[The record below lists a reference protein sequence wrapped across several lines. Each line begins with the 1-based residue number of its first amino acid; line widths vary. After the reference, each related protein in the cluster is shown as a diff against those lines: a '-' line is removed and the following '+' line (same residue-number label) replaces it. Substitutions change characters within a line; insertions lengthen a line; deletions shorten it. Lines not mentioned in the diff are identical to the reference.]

1 MAKKGKPESHWRQI
15 CNRLAKGEVILG
27 KGWKPGRGEWLDKV
41 VQIEACPETK
51 RLKRGGTNQSTL
63 SFAPASTAAAPAST
77 AAARKCTCNWDHVQS
92 ESAAS
97 ASAGTEQE
105 TQQPKEKITI
115 PLGIPGQPE
124 PRRTISDV
132 RNKYHVYESKGCYNL
147 EVFGYTGGKCPHCKG
162 PPKDTGRVGGVKM
175 VVTCSGQPRFLQ
187 GIHLKCGRCDNPGW
201 QSIEKTYVDTLPLW
215 QQRKL
220 NAIIVGRA
228 TGVSMD
234 LIRMM
239 RTGITAASIERT
251 CRSNL
256 ECWHAALEDEY
267 NEKCEAQ
274 RQLGNDVVN
283 QVFPR
288 PDDKYVAKA
297 QIVIRAFLRDY
308 ISVRIALLREQA
320 SLKSQH
326 AVAIDHQHKVVQRAK
341 GNAKYSFAIVG
352 DNGIVLGYYAVPDCS
367 LSWIATAMKEIVAR
381 HGAQLDAAGIKCI
394 TQGDLP
400 TTIFVD
406 TQCCNGK
413 EGERTDEEAY
423 LYGMKKKLDTFH
435 LIQRIGKEINGEHPR
450 KATFLQLLSECTF
463 TSVVEDVEALNKARE
478 QGNVGVLSHKEKKAD
493 EMKYVRQVVEN
504 PTLIVSKILAV
515 VKGQVALDRQAKR
528 AYMLSGASCEDITTS
543 HPAYPLI
550 TKKVLK
556 SSMNQCIHILNGC
569 VHDEQ
574 PMNLH
579 VGTEHY
585 RNTFVALDCYKS
597 LRGTSKVEA
606 LHSVLDRKVYAS
618 TSMRNLLFDAHLHWH
633 ITNYNRERLR
643 SLGRTDV
650 LPDGV
655 SPSEVVPARVS
666 IVKRTPLLFGFGY
679 YDQVLREFNEHVE
692 DEVLEE
698 LERKILNNL
707 DCDDEDFL
715 SDLEDE
721 EEEDEDDADN
731 DNNDEE
737 EVEVSYNADDVA
749 HLTMPLLT
757 ADIPASVDFASLQRI
772 GGTLTEDV
780 GVNASHNPF
789 ANTAPVEDRELN
801 RVIKSHTTFMEC
813 LHNSNCIAANAG
825 INIDEHDFGSVDMDQ
840 FNAAKN
846 ASPRRNVQTRTQR
859 SQDKVPAPV
868 DLNTEMEAK
877 FMDLWARKAN
887 PSSGVGTKQWIH
899 WAMLEYEKW
908 RNEKITTDTV
918 TPPLLPVTY
927 NAILDW
933 VTKMKATSSAPLRDG
948 AFNATSSQLSSQLKA
963 LASTSSPLKDTPMGV
978 AVDST
983 NLGVKVA
990 IAFRGTSAG
999 DLFES
1004 PTSRN
1009 VQEVMPRP
1017 QKRSDNNNNNECK
1030 PRAKRKRNDD
1040 PEAIAEELARK
1051 VTARRNMASFGITED
1066 SADSRKRRCGICQK
1080 YRTFVFHGL
1089 KHLATKGLNFCPLA
1103 DDPALYDNYKA
1114 TCAQKKKEVNQ
1125 QYYASKNN

>member
-1 MAKKGKPESHWRQI
+1 
-15 CNRLAKGEVILG
+15 
-27 KGWKPGRGEWLDKV
+27 
-41 VQIEACPETK
+41 
-51 RLKRGGTNQSTL
+51 
-63 SFAPASTAAAPAST
+63 
-77 AAARKCTCNWDHVQS
+77 
-92 ESAAS
+92 
-97 ASAGTEQE
+97 
-105 TQQPKEKITI
+105 
-115 PLGIPGQPE
+115 
-124 PRRTISDV
+124 
-132 RNKYHVYESKGCYNL
+132 VYESNGYYDL

-162 PPKDTGRVGGVKM
+162 PLTDTSRVGKVKM
-175 VVTCSGQPRFLQ
+175 VFTCSGRPRFLQ
-187 GIHLKCGRCDNPGW
+187 GIQLKCGRCNNPGW

-215 QQRKL
+215 QQRQL

-228 TGVSMD
+228 TGVCMD

-288 PDDKYVAKA
+288 PDDKYVVKS

-308 ISVRIALLREQA
+308 ISVRNALLREQA

-326 AVAIDHQHKVVQRAK
+326 AVSIDHQHKVVRRAK

-352 DNGIVLGYYAVPDCS
+352 DSGIVLGYYAVPDSS

-400 TTIFVD
+400 TIIFVD

-413 EGERTDEEAY
+413 EGERTDKEAY
-423 LYGMKKKLDTFH
+423 LWGMKKKLDTFH

-450 KATFLQLLSECTF
+450 KANLLQLLSECTF
-463 TSVVEDVEALNKARE
+463 TSMVEDVEALDKARE

-493 EMKYVRQVVEN
+493 KMKYVRQVVEN

-515 VKGQVALDRQAKR
+515 VKAQVALDRQAKR
-528 AYMLSGASCEDITTS
+528 TYMLSGASCEDITTS

-556 SSMNQCIHILNGC
+556 SVMNQCIHILNGC
-569 VHDEQ
+569 VHDEK

-585 RNTFVALDCYKS
+585 RNTFVGLDRYKS

-606 LHSVLDRKVYAS
+606 LHAVLDRKVYAS
-618 TSMRNLLFDAHLHWH
+618 TSMRNLFFDAHLHWH

-666 IVKRTPLLFGFGY
+666 IVETTPLLFGFGY
-679 YDQVLREFNEHVE
+679 YDQVLREFNELVE

-698 LERKILNNL
+698 LERRILNNL
-707 DCDDEDFL
+707 DCDDEDSL

-721 EEEDEDDADN
+721 VDEDEDDSDD

-737 EVEVSYNADDVA
+737 EVEVSYTADDVA

-757 ADIPASVDFASLQRI
+757 TDIPPSVNFGSLQRI

-789 ANTAPVEDRELN
+789 ANTAPVEDRELR
-801 RVIKSHTTFMEC
+801 RVIKSHPTFMEC
-813 LHNSNCIAANAG
+813 LDHSNCIAAHAG
-825 INIDEHDFGSVDMDQ
+825 IDIDEHDFGSVDMDQ

-868 DLNTEMEAK
+868 DLNPQMEAK
-877 FMDLWARKAN
+877 FLDLWARKAN
-887 PSSGVGTKQWIH
+887 PSSGIGTKVWIK
-899 WAMLEYEKW
+899 WASFEYEKW
-908 RNEKITTDTV
+908 RNEKITTAIV
-918 TPPLLPVTY
+918 TPPLMPVSY
-927 NAILDW
+927 NAINNW
-933 VTKMKATSSAPLRDG
+933 VTKMKAASSLPLCDG
-948 AFNATSSQLSSQLKA
+948 AFNATSSQLSSQIKA

-990 IAFRGTSAG
+990 IACRGTSAG

-1004 PTSRN
+1004 PTSSN
-1009 VQEVMPRP
+1009 VLEVMPRP
-1017 QKRSDNNNNNECK
+1017 QKRSDNDNNNECK
-1030 PRAKRKRNDD
+1030 PRAKRKRNDN
-1040 PEAIAEELARK
+1040 PEAVLEELARK
-1051 VTARRNMASFGITED
+1051 ETASRNMASLGITED
-1066 SADSRKRRCGICQK
+1066 SADSRK
-1080 YRTFVFHGL
+1080 
-1089 KHLATKGLNFCPLA
+1089 
-1103 DDPALYDNYKA
+1103 
-1114 TCAQKKKEVNQ
+1114 
-1125 QYYASKNN
+1125 